1 MKKIERGANYVAE
14 NLELFSC
21 PVCQGKFERVVAH
34 SVFCEQDHQFD
45 LSKKGTL
52 YLLKHGV
59 TSDYDDDRLWQAR
72 RKCLQ
77 AGLFDP
83 IIEAVQAKIPPKGQ
97 KILDIGCGEGTPLQ
111 RLEHLRAEPN
121 DRYLGFDISKR
132 AINLATQQETD
143 AFFCIADL
151 AALPFATGAFDQLI
165 DIFSPSAYQEFSR
178 VLKTGGQ
185 LLKVIPNAEY
195 LGELRRALYP
205 KENKNHAYSNADV
218 VTLFEK
224 HFPKTEKQRIKYHFD
239 LDPKLFS
246 ALLQMTPLQW
256 GAAEERR
263 AQVLSKPLAQIT
275 VDVTLLCAQK

>member
-21 PVCQGKFERVVAH
+21 PVCQSRFEHVELR
-34 SVFCEQDHQFD
+34 SVFCEQNHQFD

-83 IIEAVQAKIPPKGQ
+83 IISELQAKIPAKGQ

-111 RLEHLRAEPN
+111 RLEHLRTEPN

-132 AINLATQQETD
+132 AINLATQQETN

-151 AALPFATGAFDQLI
+151 AALPFATEAFDQLI

-178 VLKTGGQ
+178 VLKPGGQ
-185 LLKVIPNAEY
+185 LLKVIPNADY

-205 KENKNHAYSNADV
+205 KETKNHAYSNASV
-218 VTLFEK
+218 VALFEK
-224 HFPKTEKQRIKYHFD
+224 HFPKMEKQRIKYHFA
-239 LDPKLFS
+239 LDPELFS

-256 GAAEERR
+256 GASKERR
-263 AQVLSKPLAQIT
+263 AQVLSEPLDQIT